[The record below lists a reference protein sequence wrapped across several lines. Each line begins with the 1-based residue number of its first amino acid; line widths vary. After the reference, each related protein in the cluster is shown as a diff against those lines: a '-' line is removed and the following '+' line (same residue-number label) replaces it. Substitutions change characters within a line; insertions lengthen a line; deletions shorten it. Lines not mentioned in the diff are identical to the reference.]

1 MILAQVREDERGEA
15 DAIEAAELRAV
26 RRCLHRAAAVTGV
39 EHLPESPLDVNRL
52 RRGPSGR
59 PAFAS
64 DPALDRPDQPR
75 SCPRSGEDRV
85 EQKRGGRLAVRA
97 GHAGDLELLA
107 RVPEELVRGDRHRAA
122 GIRDDK
128 LGDAEVEWA
137 FDDEGWFHTGDVGR
151 WTDDGFLQIVDRKKD
166 ILVTAGGKNV
176 PPANIEVRFKDDP
189 FIAHLVVYGD
199 AKRYLVAGVWLN
211 EPAVKAHLSHQLS
224 RPRD

>member
-26 RRCLHRAAAVTGV
+26 RRRLHRAAAVTGV

-107 RVPEELVRGDRHRAA
+107 RVPEELVRDDRHRAA
-122 GIRDDK
+122 GVRDDE
-128 LGDAEVEWA
+128 LGDIMLERAL
-137 FDDEGWFHTGDVGR
+137 DDERDSAVRDRFGSEVVPVGPASR
-151 WTDDGFLQIVDRKKD
+151 DTEEEHARADG
-166 ILVTAGGKNV
+166 
-176 PPANIEVRFKDDP
+176 
-189 FIAHLVVYGD
+189 
-199 AKRYLVAGVWLN
+199 AGVVGEIADLHGSASQDVRGG
-211 EPAVKAHLSHQLS
+211 ERCDDAL
-224 RPRD
+224 